1 LKAIYAE
8 VSMPIYE
15 FRCTKCGIAFEV
27 KRPFSESS
35 APATCP
41 SCGGSGEKLA
51 SVFASTAGFGIKLP
65 DKDALRE
72 PLRRKPSRRA
82 RE

>member
-1 LKAIYAE
+1 
-8 VSMPIYE
+8 MPIYE
-15 FRCTKCGIAFEV
+15 FLCKKCGTIFEV

-41 SCGGSGEKLA
+41 SCGGSAEKLV
-51 SVFASTAGFGIKLP
+51 SVFASTAGFGVKIP
-65 DKDALRE
+65 DKDAFRK
-72 PLRRKPSRRA
+72 PARKKPSRRA

>member
-1 LKAIYAE
+1 
-8 VSMPIYE
+8 MPIYE
-15 FRCTKCGIAFEV
+15 FRCTKCGSDFEV

-41 SCGGSGEKLA
+41 HCGGPGEKLA
-51 SVFASTAGFGIKLP
+51 SVFASTAGFGIKIP
-65 DKDALRE
+65 DKGAFRK
-72 PLRRKPSRRA
+72 PLRKKPSRRV